1 MTLLSLQES
10 SECLRATR
18 FHRPLLMNFIRKLL
32 TFDGTMMAKGEKW
45 HAGVLFLVLLHYET
59 NSYRKNELLLGIVC
73 SRENSFC
80 GIKISPSARK
90 QKAESVNIYQRIKMS
105 SAKDN
110 NNDVDDDDT
119 IDEDEIDDWLDS
131 DEDDEDNT
139 KKKEEEKE
147 ETVLNAV
154 EKQEQ
159 ERERKRNEQEEEEEE
174 DEEKREREEER
185 EKQRREQVELEARR
199 AAEIAAAR
207 KKQEEEEAEAKRRQF
222 QEQEKRLREEK
233 AKAELEATRQMEEE
247 RREREETL
255 RKEVAGRDTEA
266 ASFEAK
272 KSEQATI
279 EVLDAVGERNNAHHH
294 QPPNEFDELA
304 QSSTVVGGLFGSFK
318 ALKSAASKTVTA
330 VKSHEFTR
338 QMTSDIR
345 ELSKHIAGD
354 DVAAPSTKIPTTT
367 ELGEDDR
374 TRQRARDEVD
384 ALEIAEKLASK
395 TWHAI
400 GGITNK
406 GKKLASDV
414 EGSIKEKGLGA
425 TAEKY
430 GKSALFGIEKVL
442 ANATK
447 VIAAGIED
455 ETRANSRLAENLQE
469 YGVFEYLDAIDVKTK
484 DAEEKFKALDFEAAN
499 FMAKACA
506 DILSPAQSQEMG
518 SPLKINTNQEFEEMD
533 MHNHEAETS
542 PVKKS
547 GKIHAQKVAESV
559 QRVSALLQEAMRKPD
574 ESATKKALNMIEI
587 AENELEGVRE
597 SAIVGFTELTV
608 FAMQQFEEV
617 SEALSKD
624 EIDVSRWGSTVE
636 SRAKYVE
643 TTICRVE
650 NEIRFFRNAV
660 STEVEALGVFS
671 TNAGGNIPTVL
682 QVVASLLDDI
692 DNDLLEC
699 LDIFEDAKGMIIPAI
714 VVSCL

>member
-1 MTLLSLQES
+1 
-10 SECLRATR
+10 
-18 FHRPLLMNFIRKLL
+18 
-32 TFDGTMMAKGEKW
+32 
-45 HAGVLFLVLLHYET
+45 
-59 NSYRKNELLLGIVC
+59 
-73 SRENSFC
+73 
-80 GIKISPSARK
+80 
-90 QKAESVNIYQRIKMS
+90 MS

-110 NNDVDDDDT
+110 NNDDDDDT

-159 ERERKRNEQEEEEEE
+159 ERERKRNEEEEEEE
-174 DEEKREREEER
+174 GEEAKREREEER
-185 EKQRREQVELEARR
+185 EMQRREQVELEARR

-222 QEQEKRLREEK
+222 EEQEKRLREEK
-233 AKAELEATRQMEEE
+233 AKAQRAKETAEKKEEEELEATRQMEEE

-255 RKEVAGRDTEA
+255 RKEVAARVEADKLKARRDTEA

-279 EVLDAVGERNNAHHH
+279 EVLDAVGERNTAHHH

-345 ELSKHIAGD
+345 ELSKHIAGG
-354 DVAAPSTKIPTTT
+354 DVAVPSTKIPTTT

-442 ANATK
+442 SNATK

-518 SPLKINTNQEFEEMD
+518 SLLKINTNQEFEEMD

-574 ESATKKALNMIEI
+574 ESATKRALNMIEI

-650 NEIRFFRNAV
+650 NEIRLFRNAV
-660 STEVEALGVFS
+660 STEVEALGAFS

-692 DNDLLEC
+692 DSDLLEC

>member
-1 MTLLSLQES
+1 M
-10 SECLRATR
+10 
-18 FHRPLLMNFIRKLL
+18 P
-32 TFDGTMMAKGEKW
+32 
-45 HAGVLFLVLLHYET
+45 
-59 NSYRKNELLLGIVC
+59 
-73 SRENSFC
+73 
-80 GIKISPSARK
+80 
-90 QKAESVNIYQRIKMS
+90 

-110 NNDVDDDDT
+110 NNDDDDDT

-154 EKQEQ
+154 KKQEQ
-159 ERERKRNEQEEEEEE
+159 ERERKRNEQEEEEA
-174 DEEKREREEER
+174 KREREEER

-222 QEQEKRLREEK
+222 EEQEKRLREEK

-255 RKEVAGRDTEA
+255 RKEVAARVEADELKARRDTEA

-279 EVLDAVGERNNAHHH
+279 EVLDAVGERNTAHHH

-330 VKSHEFTR
+330 MKSHEFTR

-345 ELSKHIAGD
+345 ELSKHIAGG
-354 DVAAPSTKIPTTT
+354 DVAVPSTKIPTTT

-559 QRVSALLQEAMRKPD
+559 QRVSALLQDAMRKPD

-597 SAIVGFTELTV
+597 SAIVAFTELTV
-608 FAMQQFEEV
+608 FGMQQFEEV

-650 NEIRFFRNAV
+650 NEIRLFRNAV
-660 STEVEALGVFS
+660 STEVEALGAFS

-682 QVVASLLDDI
+682 EVVASLLDDI

>member
-1 MTLLSLQES
+1 
-10 SECLRATR
+10 
-18 FHRPLLMNFIRKLL
+18 
-32 TFDGTMMAKGEKW
+32 
-45 HAGVLFLVLLHYET
+45 
-59 NSYRKNELLLGIVC
+59 
-73 SRENSFC
+73 
-80 GIKISPSARK
+80 
-90 QKAESVNIYQRIKMS
+90 MS

-174 DEEKREREEER
+174 EDEEKREREEER

-207 KKQEEEEAEAKRRQF
+207 KKQEEEEAEAKRQF
-222 QEQEKRLREEK
+222 EEQEKRLREEK

-330 VKSHEFTR
+330 MKSHEFTR

-518 SPLKINTNQEFEEMD
+518 SPLKINTTQEFEEMD

-559 QRVSALLQEAMRKPD
+559 QRVSALLQDAMRKPD

-587 AENELEGVRE
+587 AESELEGVRE
-597 SAIVGFTELTV
+597 SAIVAFTELTV
-608 FAMQQFEEV
+608 FGMQQFEEV

-650 NEIRFFRNAV
+650 NEIRLFRNAV
-660 STEVEALGVFS
+660 STEVEALGAFS

-682 QVVASLLDDI
+682 EVVASLLDDI

>member
-1 MTLLSLQES
+1 
-10 SECLRATR
+10 
-18 FHRPLLMNFIRKLL
+18 
-32 TFDGTMMAKGEKW
+32 
-45 HAGVLFLVLLHYET
+45 
-59 NSYRKNELLLGIVC
+59 
-73 SRENSFC
+73 
-80 GIKISPSARK
+80 
-90 QKAESVNIYQRIKMS
+90 MS

-139 KKKEEEKE
+139 KKKEEEEKE

-159 ERERKRNEQEEEEEE
+159 ERERKRNEQEEEEA
-174 DEEKREREEER
+174 KREREEER
-185 EKQRREQVELEARR
+185 ERQRREQVELEARR

-207 KKQEEEEAEAKRRQF
+207 KKQEEEEAEAKRQF
-222 QEQEKRLREEK
+222 EEQEKRLREEK
-233 AKAELEATRQMEEE
+233 AKAEPEATRQMEEE

-255 RKEVAGRDTEA
+255 RKEVAARVEADELKARRDTEA

-279 EVLDAVGERNNAHHH
+279 EVLDSVGERNNAHHH

-330 VKSHEFTR
+330 MKSHEFTR

-469 YGVFEYLDAIDVKTK
+469 YGVFEYSDAIDVKTK

-559 QRVSALLQEAMRKPD
+559 QRVSALLQDAMRKPD

-587 AENELEGVRE
+587 AESELEGVRE
-597 SAIVGFTELTV
+597 SAIVAFTELTV
-608 FAMQQFEEV
+608 FGMQQFEEV

-650 NEIRFFRNAV
+650 NEIRLFRNAV
-660 STEVEALGVFS
+660 STEVEALGAFS

-682 QVVASLLDDI
+682 EVVASLLDDI

>member
-1 MTLLSLQES
+1 
-10 SECLRATR
+10 
-18 FHRPLLMNFIRKLL
+18 
-32 TFDGTMMAKGEKW
+32 MAKGEKW

-159 ERERKRNEQEEEEEE
+159 ERERKRNEQEEEEA
-174 DEEKREREEER
+174 KIEREEER

-330 VKSHEFTR
+330 MKSHEFTR

-608 FAMQQFEEV
+608 FGMQQFEEV

>member
-1 MTLLSLQES
+1 
-10 SECLRATR
+10 
-18 FHRPLLMNFIRKLL
+18 
-32 TFDGTMMAKGEKW
+32 
-45 HAGVLFLVLLHYET
+45 
-59 NSYRKNELLLGIVC
+59 
-73 SRENSFC
+73 
-80 GIKISPSARK
+80 
-90 QKAESVNIYQRIKMS
+90 MS

-110 NNDVDDDDT
+110 NNDDDDDT

-131 DEDDEDNT
+131 EKDDEDNT

-159 ERERKRNEQEEEEEE
+159 ERERNEEEEEE
-174 DEEKREREEER
+174 EEEEAKRECEEER
-185 EKQRREQVELEARR
+185 EKQRREQAELEARR
-199 AAEIAAAR
+199 AAEIATAR

-222 QEQEKRLREEK
+222 EEEEKRLREEK
-233 AKAELEATRQMEEE
+233 AKAQRAKETAEKKEEEELEATRRMEEE

-255 RKEVAGRDTEA
+255 RKEVVL
-266 ASFEAK
+266 
-272 KSEQATI
+272 EQATI
-279 EVLDAVGERNNAHHH
+279 EVDADEERNTAHHH
-294 QPPNEFDELA
+294 QSPNEFDELA

-330 VKSHEFTR
+330 VKSHDFTR

-414 EGSIKEKGLGA
+414 EGSIKDKGLGA

-430 GKSALFGIEKVL
+430 GKGALFGIEKVL

-547 GKIHAQKVAESV
+547 GKIYAQKVAESV

-574 ESATKKALNMIEI
+574 ESATKKTLNILEI

-597 SAIVGFTELTV
+597 SAIVAFTELTV
-608 FAMQQFEEV
+608 FGMQQFEEV

-650 NEIRFFRNAV
+650 NEIRLFRNAV
-660 STEVEALGVFS
+660 STEVEALGAFS

-682 QVVASLLDDI
+682 EVVVSLLDDI

>member
-1 MTLLSLQES
+1 
-10 SECLRATR
+10 
-18 FHRPLLMNFIRKLL
+18 
-32 TFDGTMMAKGEKW
+32 MAKGEKW

-59 NSYRKNELLLGIVC
+59 NSYRKNELLLGDVC

-90 QKAESVNIYQRIKMS
+90 QKAESINIYQRIKMS

-131 DEDDEDNT
+131 DEDDDDNT

-159 ERERKRNEQEEEEEE
+159 ERERKRNEQEEEEA
-174 DEEKREREEER
+174 KREREEER

-207 KKQEEEEAEAKRRQF
+207 KKQEEEEAEAKRQF
-222 QEQEKRLREEK
+222 EDQEKRLREEK

-255 RKEVAGRDTEA
+255 RKEVAARVEADELKARRDTEA

-559 QRVSALLQEAMRKPD
+559 QRVSALLQDAMRKPD

-597 SAIVGFTELTV
+597 SAIVAFTELTV
-608 FAMQQFEEV
+608 FGMQQFEEV

>member
-1 MTLLSLQES
+1 MILLSLQES
-10 SECLRATR
+10 SECLRAMR
-18 FHRPLLMNFIRKLL
+18 FHRP
-32 TFDGTMMAKGEKW
+32 
-45 HAGVLFLVLLHYET
+45 YEI
-59 NSYRKNELLLGIVC
+59 NSYRKNELLLGNVC

-90 QKAESVNIYQRIKMS
+90 QKAESINIYQRIKMS

-330 VKSHEFTR
+330 MKSHEFTR

-559 QRVSALLQEAMRKPD
+559 QRVSALLQDAMRKPD

-587 AENELEGVRE
+587 AESELEGVRE
-597 SAIVGFTELTV
+597 SAIVAFTELTV
-608 FAMQQFEEV
+608 FGMQQFEEV

-650 NEIRFFRNAV
+650 NEIRLFRNAV
-660 STEVEALGVFS
+660 STEVEALGAFS

-682 QVVASLLDDI
+682 EVVASLLDDI

>member
-1 MTLLSLQES
+1 
-10 SECLRATR
+10 
-18 FHRPLLMNFIRKLL
+18 
-32 TFDGTMMAKGEKW
+32 
-45 HAGVLFLVLLHYET
+45 
-59 NSYRKNELLLGIVC
+59 
-73 SRENSFC
+73 
-80 GIKISPSARK
+80 
-90 QKAESVNIYQRIKMS
+90 MS
-105 SAKDN
+105 TAKDN

-159 ERERKRNEQEEEEEE
+159 ERERKRNEQEEEEE

-207 KKQEEEEAEAKRRQF
+207 KKQEEEEAEAKRQF
-222 QEQEKRLREEK
+222 EEQEKRLREEK

-255 RKEVAGRDTEA
+255 RKEVAARVEADELKARRDTEA

-279 EVLDAVGERNNAHHH
+279 EVLDAVGERNNTHHH

-330 VKSHEFTR
+330 MKSHEFTR

-547 GKIHAQKVAESV
+547 GKIYAQKVAESV

-597 SAIVGFTELTV
+597 CAIVAFTELTV
-608 FAMQQFEEV
+608 FGMQQFEEV

-650 NEIRFFRNAV
+650 NEIRLFRNAV
-660 STEVEALGVFS
+660 STEVEALGAFS

-682 QVVASLLDDI
+682 EVVASLLDDI

>member
-1 MTLLSLQES
+1 
-10 SECLRATR
+10 
-18 FHRPLLMNFIRKLL
+18 
-32 TFDGTMMAKGEKW
+32 
-45 HAGVLFLVLLHYET
+45 
-59 NSYRKNELLLGIVC
+59 
-73 SRENSFC
+73 
-80 GIKISPSARK
+80 
-90 QKAESVNIYQRIKMS
+90 MS

-131 DEDDEDNT
+131 DEDDDDNT

-159 ERERKRNEQEEEEEE
+159 ERERKRNEQEEEEA
-174 DEEKREREEER
+174 KREREEER

-207 KKQEEEEAEAKRRQF
+207 KKQEEEEAEAKRQF
-222 QEQEKRLREEK
+222 EDQEKRLREEK

-255 RKEVAGRDTEA
+255 RKEVAARVEADELKARRDTEA

-330 VKSHEFTR
+330 MKSHEFTR

-559 QRVSALLQEAMRKPD
+559 QRVSALLQDAMRKPD

-597 SAIVGFTELTV
+597 SAIVAFTELTV
-608 FAMQQFEEV
+608 FGMQQFEEV

-650 NEIRFFRNAV
+650 NEIRLFRNAV
-660 STEVEALGVFS
+660 STEVEALGAFS

-682 QVVASLLDDI
+682 EVVASLLDDI

>member
-1 MTLLSLQES
+1 MCVKTL
-10 SECLRATR
+10 R
-18 FHRPLLMNFIRKLL
+18 
-32 TFDGTMMAKGEKW
+32 
-45 HAGVLFLVLLHYET
+45 Y
-59 NSYRKNELLLGIVC
+59 
-73 SRENSFC
+73 
-80 GIKISPSARK
+80 KISPSARK
-90 QKAESVNIYQRIKMS
+90 QKAESINIYQRIKMS

-139 KKKEEEKE
+139 KEKEEEKE

-207 KKQEEEEAEAKRRQF
+207 KNQEEEEAEAKRQF
-222 QEQEKRLREEK
+222 GEQEKRLREEK

-255 RKEVAGRDTEA
+255 RKEVAARVEADELKARRDT

-279 EVLDAVGERNNAHHH
+279 EVLDAVGERNTAHHH
-294 QPPNEFDELA
+294 QLPNEFDELA

-597 SAIVGFTELTV
+597 SAIVAFTELTV
-608 FAMQQFEEV
+608 FGMQQFEEV

-650 NEIRFFRNAV
+650 NEIRLFRNAV
-660 STEVEALGVFS
+660 STEVEALGAFS

-682 QVVASLLDDI
+682 EVVASLLDDI

>member
-1 MTLLSLQES
+1 
-10 SECLRATR
+10 
-18 FHRPLLMNFIRKLL
+18 
-32 TFDGTMMAKGEKW
+32 
-45 HAGVLFLVLLHYET
+45 
-59 NSYRKNELLLGIVC
+59 
-73 SRENSFC
+73 
-80 GIKISPSARK
+80 
-90 QKAESVNIYQRIKMS
+90 MS

-139 KKKEEEKE
+139 KKKEEEEKE

-159 ERERKRNEQEEEEEE
+159 ERERKRNEQEEEEA
-174 DEEKREREEER
+174 KREREEER
-185 EKQRREQVELEARR
+185 ERQRREQVELEARR

-207 KKQEEEEAEAKRRQF
+207 KKQEEEEAEAKRQF
-222 QEQEKRLREEK
+222 EEQEKRLREEK
-233 AKAELEATRQMEEE
+233 AKAEPEATRQMEEE

-255 RKEVAGRDTEA
+255 RKEVAARVEADELKARRDTEA

-279 EVLDAVGERNNAHHH
+279 EVLDSVGERNNAHHH

-559 QRVSALLQEAMRKPD
+559 QRVSALLQDAMRKPD

-636 SRAKYVE
+636 SRSKYVE

-682 QVVASLLDDI
+682 QVVTSLLDDI

>member
-1 MTLLSLQES
+1 
-10 SECLRATR
+10 
-18 FHRPLLMNFIRKLL
+18 
-32 TFDGTMMAKGEKW
+32 
-45 HAGVLFLVLLHYET
+45 
-59 NSYRKNELLLGIVC
+59 
-73 SRENSFC
+73 
-80 GIKISPSARK
+80 
-90 QKAESVNIYQRIKMS
+90 MS

-174 DEEKREREEER
+174 EDEEKREREEER

-207 KKQEEEEAEAKRRQF
+207 KKQEEEEAEAKRQF
-222 QEQEKRLREEK
+222 EEQEKRLREEK

-255 RKEVAGRDTEA
+255 RKEVAARVEADELKARRDTEA

-330 VKSHEFTR
+330 MKSHEFTR

-559 QRVSALLQEAMRKPD
+559 QRVSALLQDAMRKPD

-597 SAIVGFTELTV
+597 SAIVAFTELTV
-608 FAMQQFEEV
+608 FGMQQFEEV

-650 NEIRFFRNAV
+650 NEIRLFRNAV
-660 STEVEALGVFS
+660 STEVEALGAFS

-682 QVVASLLDDI
+682 EVVASLLDDI

>member
-1 MTLLSLQES
+1 
-10 SECLRATR
+10 
-18 FHRPLLMNFIRKLL
+18 
-32 TFDGTMMAKGEKW
+32 
-45 HAGVLFLVLLHYET
+45 
-59 NSYRKNELLLGIVC
+59 
-73 SRENSFC
+73 
-80 GIKISPSARK
+80 
-90 QKAESVNIYQRIKMS
+90 MS

-110 NNDVDDDDT
+110 NNDVDVDDT

-139 KKKEEEKE
+139 KEKEEEKE

-185 EKQRREQVELEARR
+185 EKQRRERVELEARR

-207 KKQEEEEAEAKRRQF
+207 KNQEEEEAEAKRQF
-222 QEQEKRLREEK
+222 GEQEKRLREEK

-255 RKEVAGRDTEA
+255 RKEVAARVEADELKARRDTEA

-330 VKSHEFTR
+330 MKSHEFTR

-559 QRVSALLQEAMRKPD
+559 QRVSALLQDAMRKPD

-597 SAIVGFTELTV
+597 SAIVAFTELTV
-608 FAMQQFEEV
+608 FGMQQFEEV

-650 NEIRFFRNAV
+650 NEIRLFRNAV
-660 STEVEALGVFS
+660 STEVEALGAFS

-682 QVVASLLDDI
+682 EVVASLLDDI

>member
-1 MTLLSLQES
+1 
-10 SECLRATR
+10 
-18 FHRPLLMNFIRKLL
+18 
-32 TFDGTMMAKGEKW
+32 
-45 HAGVLFLVLLHYET
+45 
-59 NSYRKNELLLGIVC
+59 
-73 SRENSFC
+73 
-80 GIKISPSARK
+80 
-90 QKAESVNIYQRIKMS
+90 MS

-139 KKKEEEKE
+139 KKKEEEEKE

-154 EKQEQ
+154 KKQEQ
-159 ERERKRNEQEEEEEE
+159 ERERKRNEQEEEEA
-174 DEEKREREEER
+174 KREREEER
-185 EKQRREQVELEARR
+185 ERQRREQVELEARR

-207 KKQEEEEAEAKRRQF
+207 KKQEEEEAEAKRQF
-222 QEQEKRLREEK
+222 EEQEKRLREEK

-255 RKEVAGRDTEA
+255 RKEVAARVEADELKARRDTEA

-330 VKSHEFTR
+330 MKSHEFTR

-533 MHNHEAETS
+533 MHNHEPETS

-559 QRVSALLQEAMRKPD
+559 QRVSALLQDAMRKPD

-587 AENELEGVRE
+587 AESELEGVRE
-597 SAIVGFTELTV
+597 SAIVAFTELTV
-608 FAMQQFEEV
+608 FGMQQFEEV

-650 NEIRFFRNAV
+650 NEIRLFRNAV
-660 STEVEALGVFS
+660 STEVEALGAFS

-682 QVVASLLDDI
+682 EVVASLLDDI

>member
-1 MTLLSLQES
+1 
-10 SECLRATR
+10 
-18 FHRPLLMNFIRKLL
+18 
-32 TFDGTMMAKGEKW
+32 
-45 HAGVLFLVLLHYET
+45 
-59 NSYRKNELLLGIVC
+59 
-73 SRENSFC
+73 
-80 GIKISPSARK
+80 
-90 QKAESVNIYQRIKMS
+90 
-105 SAKDN
+105 
-110 NNDVDDDDT
+110 
-119 IDEDEIDDWLDS
+119 
-131 DEDDEDNT
+131 
-139 KKKEEEKE
+139 
-147 ETVLNAV
+147 LNAV

-159 ERERKRNEQEEEEEE
+159 ERERKRNEQEEEEA
-174 DEEKREREEER
+174 KREREEER
-185 EKQRREQVELEARR
+185 EKQRREQVELEVRR

-207 KKQEEEEAEAKRRQF
+207 KKQEEEEAEAKRQF
-222 QEQEKRLREEK
+222 EEQEKRLREEK
-233 AKAELEATRQMEEE
+233 AKAEPEATRQMEEE

-255 RKEVAGRDTEA
+255 RKEVAARVEADELKARRDTEA

-279 EVLDAVGERNNAHHH
+279 EVLDSVGERNNAHHH

-559 QRVSALLQEAMRKPD
+559 QRVSALLQDAMRKPD

-597 SAIVGFTELTV
+597 SAIVAFTELTV
-608 FAMQQFEEV
+608 FGMQQFEEV

-650 NEIRFFRNAV
+650 NEIRLFRNAV
-660 STEVEALGVFS
+660 STEVEALGAFS

-682 QVVASLLDDI
+682 EVVASLLDDI

>member
-1 MTLLSLQES
+1 
-10 SECLRATR
+10 
-18 FHRPLLMNFIRKLL
+18 
-32 TFDGTMMAKGEKW
+32 MAKGEKW

-330 VKSHEFTR
+330 MKSHEFTR

-559 QRVSALLQEAMRKPD
+559 QRVSALLQDAMRKPD

-597 SAIVGFTELTV
+597 SAIVAFTELTV
-608 FAMQQFEEV
+608 FGMQQFEEV

>member
-1 MTLLSLQES
+1 
-10 SECLRATR
+10 
-18 FHRPLLMNFIRKLL
+18 
-32 TFDGTMMAKGEKW
+32 
-45 HAGVLFLVLLHYET
+45 
-59 NSYRKNELLLGIVC
+59 
-73 SRENSFC
+73 
-80 GIKISPSARK
+80 
-90 QKAESVNIYQRIKMS
+90 MS

-131 DEDDEDNT
+131 DEDDEDKT
-139 KKKEEEKE
+139 KKKEEEEKQ
-147 ETVLNAV
+147 ETVLNAA

-159 ERERKRNEQEEEEEE
+159 ERERKRNEEEEEEE
-174 DEEKREREEER
+174 EATREREEER
-185 EKQRREQVELEARR
+185 EKQRCEQVELEARR
-199 AAEIAAAR
+199 AAEIATAR

-222 QEQEKRLREEK
+222 EEDEERLREEK
-233 AKAELEATRQMEEE
+233 AKAQRAKETAEKKEKEELEATRQMEEE

-255 RKEVAGRDTEA
+255 RKEVAARVEADELKARRDT

-279 EVLDAVGERNNAHHH
+279 EVLDAVGERNTAHHH

-447 VIAAGIED
+447 VIAAGVED

-499 FMAKACA
+499 FMARACA
-506 DILSPAQSQEMG
+506 NILSPAQSQEIG

-608 FAMQQFEEV
+608 FGMQQFEEV
-617 SEALSKD
+617 SDALSKD

-650 NEIRFFRNAV
+650 NEIRLFRNAV
-660 STEVEALGVFS
+660 STEVEALGAFS

-682 QVVASLLDDI
+682 EVVASLLDDI

>member
-1 MTLLSLQES
+1 M
-10 SECLRATR
+10 
-18 FHRPLLMNFIRKLL
+18 P
-32 TFDGTMMAKGEKW
+32 
-45 HAGVLFLVLLHYET
+45 
-59 NSYRKNELLLGIVC
+59 
-73 SRENSFC
+73 
-80 GIKISPSARK
+80 
-90 QKAESVNIYQRIKMS
+90 

-110 NNDVDDDDT
+110 NNDDDDDT

-154 EKQEQ
+154 KKQEQ
-159 ERERKRNEQEEEEEE
+159 ERERKRNEEEEEEE
-174 DEEKREREEER
+174 EAKREREEER

-222 QEQEKRLREEK
+222 EEQEKRLREEK
-233 AKAELEATRQMEEE
+233 AKAQRAKETAEKKEEEELEATRQMEEE

-255 RKEVAGRDTEA
+255 RKEVAARVEADELKARRDTEA

-279 EVLDAVGERNNAHHH
+279 EVLDAVGERNTAHHH

-304 QSSTVVGGLFGSFK
+304 QSSTVVGGLFESFK

-345 ELSKHIAGD
+345 ELSKHIAGG
-354 DVAAPSTKIPTTT
+354 DVAVPSTKIPTTT

-447 VIAAGIED
+447 VIATGIED

-506 DILSPAQSQEMG
+506 DILSPVQSQEMG
-518 SPLKINTNQEFEEMD
+518 SPMKINTNQEFEEMD

-574 ESATKKALNMIEI
+574 ESATKKALNMIQI

-608 FAMQQFEEV
+608 FGMQQFEEV

-624 EIDVSRWGSTVE
+624 EIDVLRWGSTVE

-650 NEIRFFRNAV
+650 NEIRLIRNAV
-660 STEVEALGVFS
+660 STEVEALGAFS

-682 QVVASLLDDI
+682 EVVASLLDDI

>member
-1 MTLLSLQES
+1 
-10 SECLRATR
+10 
-18 FHRPLLMNFIRKLL
+18 
-32 TFDGTMMAKGEKW
+32 
-45 HAGVLFLVLLHYET
+45 
-59 NSYRKNELLLGIVC
+59 
-73 SRENSFC
+73 
-80 GIKISPSARK
+80 
-90 QKAESVNIYQRIKMS
+90 MS

-131 DEDDEDNT
+131 DEDDDDNT

-159 ERERKRNEQEEEEEE
+159 ERERKRNEQEEEEEEE

-207 KKQEEEEAEAKRRQF
+207 KKQEEEEAEAKRQF
-222 QEQEKRLREEK
+222 EEQEKRLREEK

-255 RKEVAGRDTEA
+255 RKEVAARVEADELKARRDTEA

-304 QSSTVVGGLFGSFK
+304 QSSTAVGGLFGSFK

-330 VKSHEFTR
+330 MKSHEFTR

-597 SAIVGFTELTV
+597 SAIVAFTELTV
-608 FAMQQFEEV
+608 FGMQQFEEV

-650 NEIRFFRNAV
+650 NEIRLFRNAV

-682 QVVASLLDDI
+682 EVVASLLDDI

>member
-1 MTLLSLQES
+1 
-10 SECLRATR
+10 
-18 FHRPLLMNFIRKLL
+18 
-32 TFDGTMMAKGEKW
+32 MAKGEKW

-90 QKAESVNIYQRIKMS
+90 QKAESINIYQRIKMS

-330 VKSHEFTR
+330 MKSHEFTR

-559 QRVSALLQEAMRKPD
+559 QRVSALLQDAMRKPD

-587 AENELEGVRE
+587 AESELEGVRE
-597 SAIVGFTELTV
+597 SAIVAFTELTV
-608 FAMQQFEEV
+608 FGMQQFEEV

-650 NEIRFFRNAV
+650 NEIRLFRNAV
-660 STEVEALGVFS
+660 STEVEALGAFS

>member
-1 MTLLSLQES
+1 
-10 SECLRATR
+10 
-18 FHRPLLMNFIRKLL
+18 
-32 TFDGTMMAKGEKW
+32 
-45 HAGVLFLVLLHYET
+45 
-59 NSYRKNELLLGIVC
+59 
-73 SRENSFC
+73 
-80 GIKISPSARK
+80 
-90 QKAESVNIYQRIKMS
+90 MS

-139 KKKEEEKE
+139 KEKEEEEKQ

-159 ERERKRNEQEEEEEE
+159 ERERKRNEQEEEEEEE

-207 KKQEEEEAEAKRRQF
+207 KKQEEEEAEAKRQF
-222 QEQEKRLREEK
+222 EEQEKRLREEK

-255 RKEVAGRDTEA
+255 RKEVAARVEADELKARRDTEA

-374 TRQRARDEVD
+374 TRQRARDDVD

-643 TTICRVE
+643 TIICRVE

>member
-1 MTLLSLQES
+1 
-10 SECLRATR
+10 
-18 FHRPLLMNFIRKLL
+18 MN
-32 TFDGTMMAKGEKW
+32 
-45 HAGVLFLVLLHYET
+45 
-59 NSYRKNELLLGIVC
+59 
-73 SRENSFC
+73 
-80 GIKISPSARK
+80 
-90 QKAESVNIYQRIKMS
+90 
-105 SAKDN
+105 
-110 NNDVDDDDT
+110 
-119 IDEDEIDDWLDS
+119 
-131 DEDDEDNT
+131 
-139 KKKEEEKE
+139 KKKK
-147 ETVLNAV
+147 
-154 EKQEQ
+154 K
-159 ERERKRNEQEEEEEE
+159 KKKK
-174 DEEKREREEER
+174 KREREEER

-207 KKQEEEEAEAKRRQF
+207 KKQEEEEAEAKRQF
-222 QEQEKRLREEK
+222 EEQEKRLREEK

-255 RKEVAGRDTEA
+255 RKEVAARVEADELKARRDTEA

-559 QRVSALLQEAMRKPD
+559 QRVSALLQDAMRKPD

-587 AENELEGVRE
+587 AESELEGVRE
-597 SAIVGFTELTV
+597 SAIVAFTELTV
-608 FAMQQFEEV
+608 FGMQQFEEV

-650 NEIRFFRNAV
+650 NEIRLFRNAV
-660 STEVEALGVFS
+660 STEVEALGAFS

-682 QVVASLLDDI
+682 EVVASLLDDI

>member
-1 MTLLSLQES
+1 
-10 SECLRATR
+10 
-18 FHRPLLMNFIRKLL
+18 
-32 TFDGTMMAKGEKW
+32 
-45 HAGVLFLVLLHYET
+45 
-59 NSYRKNELLLGIVC
+59 
-73 SRENSFC
+73 
-80 GIKISPSARK
+80 
-90 QKAESVNIYQRIKMS
+90 MS

-110 NNDVDDDDT
+110 NNDVHDDDT

-139 KKKEEEKE
+139 KEKEEEEKQ

-159 ERERKRNEQEEEEEE
+159 ERERKRNEQEEEEA
-174 DEEKREREEER
+174 KRKREEER

-222 QEQEKRLREEK
+222 EEQEK
-233 AKAELEATRQMEEE
+233 

-255 RKEVAGRDTEA
+255 RKEVAARVEADELKARRDTEA

-330 VKSHEFTR
+330 MKSHEFTR

-542 PVKKS
+542 PVKKF

-597 SAIVGFTELTV
+597 SAIVAFTELTV
-608 FAMQQFEEV
+608 FGMQQFEEV